1 MGGAA
6 GAGRLQNAMKI
17 LYKPFALFAGVI
29 GAKLGERVF
38 KAVWA
43 KIDKGE
49 PPEPTN
55 RDAPVGKAVGA
66 AALEAATLAAS
77 KAAARRASAR
87 SFQYLFGV
95 WPGAESGEE
104 TNK

>member
-1 MGGAA
+1 
-6 GAGRLQNAMKI
+6 MKI
-17 LYKPFALFAGVI
+17 LYKPFALIAGAI

-38 KAVWA
+38 RAVWA
-43 KIDKGE
+43 RIDKAE
-49 PPEPTN
+49 PPEPTS

-77 KAAARRASAR
+77 KAAATRASAR

-95 WPGAESGEE
+95 WPGPESDDQA
-104 TNK
+104 KK